1 MEVKR
6 RMAKV
11 CDAVAKFVERY
22 SGTAEGHGDFD
33 AFAKGKRLKGGR
45 ICEFRVLVA
54 IVTDDAAQVGAQR
67 GDGDV
72 VANVQGGELF
82 GEGIAIGVGKGPLG
96 KIVGEAFGQEVMAA
110 ERLIG
115 VMKDGS
121 VAALLEPG
129 KQFRQS
135 GCRLIADARQMRHGK
150 KLKWHGCGVHSRA
163 SLILFSATATSS
175 GLRRRKRACV
185 GRFLPTR

>member
-22 SGTAEGHGDFD
+22 SGTAEGHRDFD
-33 AFAKGKRLKGGR
+33 AFAEEKRLKGGL
-45 ICEFRVLVA
+45 IYEFRVLVA
-54 IVTDDAAQVGAQR
+54 IVTDDPAQVGAQR

-82 GEGIAIGVGKGPLG
+82 GEGIAIGVGKGPLSEV
-96 KIVGEAFGQEVMAA
+96 VGEAFGQEVMAA

-115 VMKDGS
+115 VMKEGGI
-121 VAALLEPG
+121 AALLEPG
-129 KQFRQS
+129 KQLRQS
-135 GCRLIADARQMRHGK
+135 GGRL
-150 KLKWHGCGVHSRA
+150 
-163 SLILFSATATSS
+163 
-175 GLRRRKRACV
+175 
-185 GRFLPTR
+185 